1 MTRETK
7 LYAAGGQLEQIM
19 GKNQEKEREKQ
30 KQKQSSDGDEEHDYS
45 GKCVTFLNIFSFVA
59 GVAMAAV
66 GGMIIYRA
74 IDNGIAMAT
83 TMPPRMF
90 PSKRNRTAM
99 TRRPPSSRFFC
110 TVWMVRSTSSVR
122 S

>member
-1 MTRETK
+1 MHSASYGWGALTRETK
-7 LYAAGGQLEQIM
+7 LYAAGGRLEQIM
-19 GKNQEKEREKQ
+19 AKDQEKEREKQ

-74 IDNGIAMAT
+74 IDNGIAMSIDKWISTIYSILMGILVIA
-83 TMPPRMF
+83 
-90 PSKRNRTAM
+90 
-99 TRRPPSSRFFC
+99 SSGAH
-110 TVWMVRSTSSVR
+110 SSAL
-122 S
+122 